1 MLSGKLTAEV
11 DPEIKA
17 PFSAESVTVESY
29 VESA

>member
-17 PFSAESVTVESY
+17 PFSAESVTEY